1 MPPRTHKSALAA
13 VAFAAAAAIV
23 TATIPA
29 YSQSTAQRLS
39 ATRQRAQRVKSDY
52 ERIAQ
57 AWADQQTAIGR
68 TSDAIAR
75 TELEMVRGQ
84 EEKKA
89 LRARLSK
96 RVRLQYQMG
105 GLGMFDVLLNAKS
118 FDEFT
123 TRYTALRS
131 QSLADQELILQ
142 LRKKDAELHAKEK
155 QLVGQRAVLRNEA
168 GVLRERARALT
179 ISFNQAQQLMRDL
192 QGQLKAE
199 QIAQLFRVGRRG
211 SGGSVPMDAC
221 PVEGPHTVN
230 NDYGAPRG
238 GGTRRH
244 QGNDIMAPMGAP
256 VIAVVNGVVHQ
267 KYGGLGGN
275 AIQLQGSG
283 ALFYYA
289 HLNDFVAGDGQGVR
303 AGQLIGHNGNTG
315 DAVGGPSHVHF
326 EIHPGQGWGP
336 SIDPH
341 PSLMSVC

>member
-1 MPPRTHKSALAA
+1 MRNHKITFTAVALAA
-13 VAFAAAAAIV
+13 ATAVVAVAL
-23 TATIPA
+23 PA

-39 ATRQRAQRVKSDY
+39 ATRQRAQRVKSEY
-52 ERIAQ
+52 ERIAK
-57 AWADQQTAIGR
+57 AWADQQTAIGN

-75 TELEMVRGQ
+75 TELDIARGE

-89 LRARLSK
+89 LRAQLSK

-105 GLGMFDVLLNAKS
+105 GLGMFDLLLNAKS

-142 LRKKDAELHAKEK
+142 LRKKDAELHAREKE
-155 QLVGQRAVLRNEA
+155 LVGQRTALKQEAV
-168 GVLRERARALT
+168 VLRERARQLT
-179 ISFNQAQQLMRDL
+179 ISFTQAQQLVRDL

-221 PVEGPHTVN
+221 PVQGPHVVN

-256 VIAVVNGVVHQ
+256 VVAVVNGVVHQ
-267 KYGGLGGN
+267 KFGGLGGN

-289 HLNDFVAGDGQGVR
+289 HLNDFVAGDGQNVR
-303 AGQLIGHNGNTG
+303 AGELIGHNGNTG
-315 DAVGGPSHVHF
+315 DAAGGPSHVHF
-326 EIHPGQGWGP
+326 EIHPGVGWGP

-341 PSLMSVC
+341 PSLMAVC

>member
-1 MPPRTHKSALAA
+1 MPPITHKTARVA

-23 TATIPA
+23 IGAVPA
-29 YSQSTAQRLS
+29 YSQSTSARLS
-39 ATRQRAQRVKSDY
+39 ATRQHAQRVKSEY
-52 ERIAQ
+52 QRIAQ
-57 AWADQQTAIGR
+57 AWADQQAAIGR
-68 TSDAIAR
+68 TSNAIAR
-75 TELEMVRGQ
+75 TELEIVRAQ
-84 EEKKA
+84 DEKRQ
-89 LRARLSK
+89 LRAQLSK

-105 GLGMFDVLLNAKS
+105 GLGMFDLLLNAKS

-142 LRKKDAELHAKEK
+142 LRKKDADLRAKEK
-155 QLVGQRAVLRNEA
+155 QLIGQRGALKKEA
-168 GVLRERARALT
+168 GMLRERAAQLT
-179 ISFNQAQQLMRDL
+179 ISFNQAQQLVRDL

-199 QIAQLFRVGRRG
+199 QIAQLFRVGRHGR
-211 SGGSVPMDAC
+211 GGSVPMDAC
-221 PVEGPHTVN
+221 PVEGPHVVN

-238 GGTRRH
+238 GGTRSH

-256 VIAVVNGVVHQ
+256 VIAVVNGTVHQ
-267 KYGGLGGN
+267 KFGGLGGN

-289 HLNDFVAGDGQGVR
+289 HLNDFVAGDGQSVR

-315 DAVGGPSHVHF
+315 DAAGGPSHVHF

-341 PSLMSVC
+341 ASLMAVC

>member
-84 EEKKA
+84 GEKKA

-199 QIAQLFRVGRRG
+199 Q
-211 SGGSVPMDAC
+211 
-221 PVEGPHTVN
+221 
-230 NDYGAPRG
+230 
-238 GGTRRH
+238 
-244 QGNDIMAPMGAP
+244 
-256 VIAVVNGVVHQ
+256 
-267 KYGGLGGN
+267 
-275 AIQLQGSG
+275 
-283 ALFYYA
+283 
-289 HLNDFVAGDGQGVR
+289 
-303 AGQLIGHNGNTG
+303 
-315 DAVGGPSHVHF
+315 
-326 EIHPGQGWGP
+326 
-336 SIDPH
+336 
-341 PSLMSVC
+341 